1 MVALKVQS
9 LDGIVTAYA
18 QSLGYRGENL
28 QKIVN
33 FLMDNFAEKL
43 NQEDVIASLDEIL
56 YATIKKYIPSPRG
69 EKTQA
74 LAMFKTLFLLN
85 DGAEKCG
92 MALFEKGEL
101 SSELQQILKE
111 NPLQSAPQCKM
122 TKMEVQKIET
132 INFWAFL
139 GKIFHLFRKG

>member
-18 QSLGYRGENL
+18 QSLGYRDEGL

-33 FLMDNFAEKL
+33 FLMDNYAEKL

-56 YATIKKYIPSPRG
+56 YATVKKFIPTPRG
-69 EKTQA
+69 EKMQA
-74 LAMFKTLFLLN
+74 LAMFKAIFLLN

-92 MALFEKGEL
+92 LALFEKGEI
-101 SSELQQILKE
+101 SPELQQLLKE
-111 NPLQSAPQCKM
+111 NVLQSAPQIKASKM
-122 TKMEVQKIET
+122 DAQKIET
-132 INFWAFL
+132 IDFFAFL
-139 GKIFHLFRKG
+139 GKLFHLFRKG